1 MGAARNG
8 LPANAKPKSCMPP
21 GSALAKRAHNDED
34 PYRFHEPFR
43 TKWGWMRSKARRFRA
58 DARGPGRS
66 PASAPGAPLSGN
78 PLIAPVGQRF
88 GETHGS
94 FAAPTAAIYAV
105 EPVQHFGVALDDE
118 ISLINRS
125 TT

>member
-1 MGAARNG
+1 MKLPAREAFLSGAA
-8 LPANAKPKSCMPP
+8 LCD
-21 GSALAKRAHNDED
+21 LAADRGESEWCAD
-34 PYRFHEPFR
+34 PHDPI
-43 TKWGWMRSKARRFRA
+43 GRFRA